1 MAVNNFEACHAVTAK
16 YEGGFVNHPSDPGGA
31 TNWGITRA
39 VLADWRGRPV
49 SVADV
54 KAMPYAEA
62 LLIFR
67 KRFWNT
73 VGAENMPKGVD
84 LACYDWGVNS
94 GPARGRKAYAD
105 TAGILSPPARVKQI
119 MALRRGFYAAII
131 AKNGKLAAF
140 RKGWANRA
148 AGVEAIAYK
157 WALAAQGMKPAEVT
171 RQMQAEAA
179 TAQQTAAKNGP
190 ERKSHQRPQI
200 TGRARKCETGADIH
214 CHQDQITGHHLGKDA
229 AQRLDAGDVNHP
241 ANETHHVK
249 ARPHIA

>member
-39 VLADWRGRPV
+39 VMADWRGRPV

-105 TAGILSPPARVKQI
+105 TASIASPPSRVKQI
-119 MALRRGFYAAII
+119 MAARRGFYAAII
-131 AKNGKLAAF
+131 ARNGKLAAF

-148 AGVEAIAYK
+148 AAIEAIAYK

-179 TAQQTAAKNGP
+179 TAQQTAAKKAGQAKAAGGGAVIAGP
-190 ERKSHQRPQI
+190 AAPAAAGWDWSMIAFGGVVIVVMGVIAFFAVRAAQAE
-200 TGRARKCETGADIH
+200 RARSQAFIMEASNG
-214 CHQDQITGHHLGKDA
+214 
-229 AQRLDAGDVNHP
+229 
-241 ANETHHVK
+241 
-249 ARPHIA
+249 